1 MLIAFC
7 GLPGTGKTT
16 LARSLAHCL
25 QATYRRIDTIEEALL
40 ADDGGALV
48 ARGVGAASRPSV

>member
-25 QATYRRIDTIEEALL
+25 QATYRRIDTIEDL